1 MAEYFLSAHT
11 RMICVASRCSSLVAG
26 DSVPQRFWRRYGS
39 GSGLAEDPVVRDAR
53 PDTLATRRSPSSSR
67 TRLSALDDD
76 QLRLYRTR
84 MAEFLEPDRLPDG
97 RFEMVQRARMTV
109 ARKQ

>member
-1 MAEYFLSAHT
+1 L
-11 RMICVASRCSSLVAG
+11 
-26 DSVPQRFWRRYGS
+26 
-39 GSGLAEDPVVRDAR
+39 
-53 PDTLATRRSPSSSR
+53 SSR